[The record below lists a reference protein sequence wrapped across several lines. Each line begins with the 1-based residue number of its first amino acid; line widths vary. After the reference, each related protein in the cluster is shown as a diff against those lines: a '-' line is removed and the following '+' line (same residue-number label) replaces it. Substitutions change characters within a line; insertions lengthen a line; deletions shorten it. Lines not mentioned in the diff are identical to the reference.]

1 MCLSHDWICSQR
13 ITRTRDDQTERVN
26 NVFEDMIR
34 SFCAYT
40 PRLWSSM
47 LPVVKFALNNTVHA
61 STVYT
66 PLYVNGLTHP
76 CVPLALPLDD
86 LQLDE
91 GEVADWLVDVNPVS
105 VKQQVSEFLA
115 TRSIV
120 LQHVRDAMADSQDK
134 HNEQADDKGRSCIE
148 SIMVDDQALMN
159 TEILPANVVSAVYNT
174 KL

>member
-1 MCLSHDWICSQR
+1 
-13 ITRTRDDQTERVN
+13 
-26 NVFEDMIR
+26 
-34 SFCAYT
+34 
-40 PRLWSSM
+40 M

-174 KL
+174 KLWSRFIGPFTAVAKKVLAYTLKQPGKLRTCLVFYVGI